1 MAFSLIFNVFGYL
14 RGNVLLS
21 DGDFEGMGGAVGVGG
36 YQQVD
41 AGGKGGAFKA
51 HVGSGGALR

>member
-1 MAFSLIFNVFGYL
+1 MAVSLIFNVFGYL

-36 YQQVD
+36 
-41 AGGKGGAFKA
+41 
-51 HVGSGGALR
+51 